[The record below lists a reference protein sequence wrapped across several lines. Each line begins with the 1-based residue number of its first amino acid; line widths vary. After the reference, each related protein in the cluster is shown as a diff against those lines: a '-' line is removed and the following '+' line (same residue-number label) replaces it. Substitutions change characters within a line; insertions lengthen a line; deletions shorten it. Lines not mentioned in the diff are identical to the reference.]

1 MGTIMASTVSSGLQM
16 VMNRIDSAT
25 NNPKL
30 ADLAKDTYNTEDTN
44 TRITTDFGQKV
55 GNTDHWL
62 SVSTEDR
69 HGPALLEDT
78 HGREKVFSLSKAHLV
93 QAVSSSLDPSIRPRA
108 YSRTCCSCKRSW
120 GIWYF
125 QIV

>member
-1 MGTIMASTVSSGLQM
+1 
-16 VMNRIDSAT
+16 MNDSAT

-62 SVSTEDR
+62 SVSTDDR
-69 HGPALLEDT
+69 CGPALLEDT
-78 HGREKVFSLSKAHLV
+78 HGREKVFTLLKQILL
-93 QAVSSSLDPSIRPRA
+93 QTINSSVDPSIRPRA
-108 YSRTCCSCKRSW
+108 YSRTCCSRKRSR
-120 GIWYF
+120 GIWYL